1 MYKMRIRKK
10 KTKTMAKQDLDISWR
25 QTGKTMMRHYF
36 FLMKILEAEGF
47 NKKEICKI
55 LNYED

>member
-1 MYKMRIRKK
+1 
-10 KTKTMAKQDLDISWR
+10 MAKQDLDISWR

-36 FLMKILEAEGF
+36 FLMKILEVEGF